1 MYQVFQ
7 PAVMNWVPLVKC
19 FTLPFCIKKEHPLVF
34 HPYCPVSFLCF
45 QSWHDERI
53 YWKNIQILVIC
64 MNHQNLAV
72 SLTPANVLN
81 NYTSQEWKII
91 FLKFSFWTESNMQR
105 CWITHR
111 IDNEFL
117 YLFSIAKFKAI
128 VRFKMEVTISR
139 WVHFIT

>member
-7 PAVMNWVPLVKC
+7 PAVMNWVPLMKSVLGC
-19 FTLPFCIKKEHPLVF
+19 PF
-34 HPYCPVSFLCF
+34 VSK
-45 QSWHDERI
+45 
-53 YWKNIQILVIC
+53 KNIHWCYKLIVLCHFFVFKADIMRECTGKIFRFIC

-81 NYTSQEWKII
+81 NYPSQEWKII
-91 FLKFSFWTESNMQR
+91 FLKFSFSTESNMQR

-117 YLFSIAKFKAI
+117 YLFSIAKFKAV